1 MEFAEETPLSVNSV
15 IGPETSSEPSRE
27 GGEASAASGELPCV
41 VILGRPNVG
50 KSTLFNRLVGRRRA
64 IVGDEPGITRDR
76 IHGRVQ
82 WRGRQF
88 ELVDTGGLLPD
99 EEALIPASI
108 VRQAEAAIARAALL
122 LFLVDVRE
130 GVTPLDEDLAR
141 RLRRFGKPL
150 FLVVNKVDAARWEA
164 HAEDFRRLG
173 FAQVFLVSAEHG
185 HGIGELLDAILQ
197 IIPAPEAR
205 EVHTPE
211 IRLAIIGKP
220 NVGKS
225 SLVNRLLGTERV
237 IVAPTPGTTRDAV
250 DSELEFEGT
259 RFRVID
265 TAGIRRKSRVQEHT
279 ERIAVLMAERHLER
293 ADVAVLLLDAVEG
306 PTALDARIGGL
317 AHEAGKSLLLA
328 VNKWDLVQG
337 EPGAAARL
345 EEAIRAR
352 LRFLDYAP
360 ILFISA
366 LTGERV
372 PRILELAQK
381 AYAARYHRI
390 PTAELNRFFQQF
402 IAEARATTRRRRVR
416 VQYLTQAGVD
426 PPTFVL
432 FLSSRHERL
441 DVAYERYVENRL
453 REQYEFF
460 ATPIRILQRLK
471 A

>member
-1 MEFAEETPLSVNSV
+1 MKPSADDMRVFEQVEDAGAGRETLSAC
-15 IGPETSSEPSRE
+15 PS
-27 GGEASAASGELPCV
+27 V

-50 KSTLFNRLVGRRRA
+50 KSTLFNRLVGMRRA

-76 IHGRVQ
+76 IHGRVR
-82 WRGRQF
+82 WRGREF

-99 EEALIPASI
+99 EAAIIPASI
-108 VRQAEAAIARAALL
+108 VRQAEAAIARAHLL
-122 LFLVDVRE
+122 LFVVDVRE

-141 RLRRFGKPL
+141 RLRRFGKPI
-150 FLVVNKVDAARWEA
+150 FLIVNKVDAARWEA

-173 FAQVFLVSAEHG
+173 FARVFLISAEHG
-185 HGIGELLDAILQ
+185 HGIGELLDAILELV
-197 IIPAPEAR
+197 PAPEAVETR
-205 EVHTPE
+205 PDE

-250 DSELEFEGT
+250 DSELEFEGM
-259 RFRVID
+259 RFRLID
-265 TAGIRRKSRVQEHT
+265 TAGIRRRSRVLEQT
-279 ERIAVLMAERHLER
+279 ERIAVLMAERHIER
-293 ADVAVLLLDAVEG
+293 ADVAVLLIDATEG
-306 PTALDARIGGL
+306 PTALDARIAGF
-317 AHEAGKSLLLA
+317 AHEAGKSLIIA
-328 VNKWDLVQG
+328 VNKWDLVPQD
-337 EPGAAARL
+337 PQMAARM
-345 EEAIRAR
+345 EEAIRMR

-360 ILFISA
+360 IIFISA
-366 LTGERV
+366 LTGQHVRRV
-372 PRILELAQK
+372 LELAVR
-381 AYAARYHRI
+381 AHEARHRRI

-402 IAEARATTRRRRVR
+402 VAEARATTRHRGVR

-432 FLSSRHERL
+432 FLNSRREKL
-441 DVAYERYVENRL
+441 EAAYERYIENRL

-460 ATPIRILQRLK
+460 ATPIRIKQRLK